1 VAAAPTGKYASERE
15 RQRMKR
21 CEHGASVKI
30 LYFRR
35 PPRRPSD
42 ISLCP
47 MAYLTAVGHK
57 LMSDGHSDSPRIYG
71 VTFDGCPGPSDIRES
86 SYFYCFTV
94 VMALLAVGGVVSMI
108 ESL

>member
-57 LMSDGHSDSPRIYG
+57 LMSDGHSD
-71 VTFDGCPGPSDIRES
+71 TLGCPWPSDIS
-86 SYFYCFTV
+86 LYSTV
-94 VMALLAVGGVVSMI
+94 S
-108 ESL
+108 